1 MMRKGNVNM
10 LRNASVATKGD
21 FIRAYDFKPMLN
33 REDCF
38 VEGQVVERANT
49 EHGYTAFKIFVSK
62 EVFGGE
68 KISDNLVGKY
78 VYVPHEV
85 SFMEYAGR
93 IINLS
98 K

>member
-1 MMRKGNVNM
+1 M

-85 SFMEYAGR
+85 SFMEYPGR

>member
-1 MMRKGNVNM
+1 M

-38 VEGQVVERANT
+38 VEGQVIERLNT
-49 EHGYTAFKIFVSK
+49 EHGYAAFKIFVSK
-62 EVFGGE
+62 DHRYRCE
-68 KISDNLVGKY
+68 KNMDNLIGQY

-85 SFMEYAGR
+85 SFMEYPGR
-93 IINLS
+93 VINLS